1 MSALI
6 ELEQRL
12 KAISPQLESLVEYSI
27 KIVETDKGQELN
39 VAKTWEEFLSSLS
52 TTLYQK
58 CKNSDVY
65 FHKKISLFKLLP
77 KS

>member
-1 MSALI
+1 MSAVI
-6 ELEQRL
+6 ELEEKL

-27 KIVETDKGQELN
+27 KIVETDKEQESN
-39 VAKTWEEFLSSLS
+39 VAKTWEKFLSSLS

-58 CKNSDVY
+58 CKDSDVY
-65 FHKKISLFKLLP
+65 FYKKISLFKLLP